1 MDKAQLQTWNDI
13 QNDGW
18 YDVFQKQIDKAD
30 ADYQKNNDLR
40 LSLLTDNF
48 NMEKVYPQLN
58 LTGKYSIYRDNKDKK
73 IYIKANQELILAY
86 RQSDIRSMEN
96 TAIRFGTD
104 AGIKLDAERKKD
116 KEEKERTDYI
126 RSSLNP
132 LYNMDKKKQCNMLL
146 RWV

>member
-73 IYIKANQELILAY
+73 IYIKAN
-86 RQSDIRSMEN
+86 
-96 TAIRFGTD
+96 
-104 AGIKLDAERKKD
+104 
-116 KEEKERTDYI
+116 
-126 RSSLNP
+126 
-132 LYNMDKKKQCNMLL
+132 
-146 RWV
+146 